1 MKTLSVKVKLV
12 KYKPMSNFAEEIS
25 YRDSV
30 SQAWDTKKGQINTN
44 EVT

>member
-25 YRDSV
+25 YIGI
-30 SQAWDTKKGQINTN
+30 QFHKHGIPKKAK
-44 EVT
+44 